1 MSSIQ
6 HPASLILLTLCL
18 VLTPSCALLKKPNPV
33 TQLQLTLDAAAIS
46 WPPQLALGS
55 VQARKILQSDRVIV
69 TSGARVMQHAGLRW
83 VAAPA
88 ALINEQLGLARA
100 NQMALAMASKAGQ
113 GSGATLDIWLS
124 EFNVVE
130 QVNGGTQTRVS
141 ALASLRCNRAVSA
154 GKSASA
160 QTPAVQLPAVARA
173 VTLNSSDPQRLAE
186 SFNEAS
192 TAVFAALIKSAL
204 GHCGL

>member
-6 HPASLILLTLCL
+6 YAASLILMTLCL
-18 VLTPSCALLKKPNPV
+18 LLTPSCALLKKPNPV

-46 WPPQLALGS
+46 WPLQLALSS
-55 VQARKILQSDRVIV
+55 VKARKILQSDRVIV

-88 ALINEQLGLARA
+88 ALINEQLSLARS
-100 NQMALAMASKAGQ
+100 NQLALAMASKAGQ

-141 ALASLRCNRAVSA
+141 ALASLRCNRAASA
-154 GKSASA
+154 GKSASDQA
-160 QTPAVQLPAVARA
+160 SAVQLPAVTRA
-173 VTLNSSDPQRLAE
+173 VTLNSSDPQRLAD
-186 SFNEAS
+186 SFNTAS
-192 TAVFAALIKSAL
+192 NAVFIALVKSSL
-204 GHCGL
+204 GRCGL